1 MRRVDLADLTRIPVT
16 RFDSAGV
23 TIAGIAADTLA
34 VHVARLDPGGVI
46 GRHPAAATQL
56 LVVLE
61 GIVDVTGHDGSH
73 ATLDHHQGVLWAPGE
88 EHETR
93 TVAGATLLLIEHA
106 TTATRSHPLD
116 ELVAA
121 R

>member
-1 MRRVDLADLTRIPVT
+1 MRRVDLADLTRMPVT
-16 RFDSAGV
+16 RFDSVGV
-23 TIAGIAADTLA
+23 TIAGIAADALA
-34 VHVARLDPGGVI
+34 VHVARLGPGGVI

-61 GIVDVTGHDGSH
+61 GIVDVTGDDGAP
-73 ATLDHHQGVLWAPGE
+73 ATLDHHQGVLWAAGE
-88 EHETR
+88 QHETR
-93 TVAGATLLLIEHA
+93 TVAGATVLLVEHA
-106 TTATRSHPLD
+106 TTGTQPHPLD